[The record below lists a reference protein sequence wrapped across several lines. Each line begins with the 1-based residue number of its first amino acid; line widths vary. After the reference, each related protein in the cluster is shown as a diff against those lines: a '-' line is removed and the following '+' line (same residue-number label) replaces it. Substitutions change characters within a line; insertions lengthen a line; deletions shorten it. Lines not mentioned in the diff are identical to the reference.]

1 MYKFLTAIL
10 VSLMSL
16 VAFADG
22 HGNHGDKESEKK
34 VEEKAEKEEEKK
46 AEKEEEKKASNPS
59 QIKYED
65 PTKYYPKK

>member
-1 MYKFLTAIL
+1 MYKFLTALI

-46 AEKEEEKKASNPS
+46 ASNPS

>member
-1 MYKFLTAIL
+1 MYKFLTALL

-22 HGNHGDKESEKK
+22 HGNHGDKKS
-34 VEEKAEKEEEKK
+34 
-46 AEKEEEKKASNPS
+46 EKKASNPS